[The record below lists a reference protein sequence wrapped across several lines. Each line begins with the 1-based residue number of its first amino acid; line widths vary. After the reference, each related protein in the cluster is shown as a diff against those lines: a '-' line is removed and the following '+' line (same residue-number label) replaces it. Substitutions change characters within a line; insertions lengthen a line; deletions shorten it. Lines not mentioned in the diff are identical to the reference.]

1 MICSGLLVILPE
13 RVAQH
18 DSLLVAIC
26 HSASLP
32 SRYCAGA
39 EDPPGSKTRA
49 CPQIHVEADPNSQT
63 TYTRTSQL
71 YSYTLQ
77 SAAAPYVVKLL
88 FGGQSDTWLM
98 LVYEVDDRN
107 VVEVMSNLGSGKV
120 QSDASKALIS
130 SDLKVHVTTSCELRM
145 SIKYWS

>member
-1 MICSGLLVILPE
+1 
-13 RVAQH
+13 
-18 DSLLVAIC
+18 
-26 HSASLP
+26 
-32 SRYCAGA
+32 
-39 EDPPGSKTRA
+39 
-49 CPQIHVEADPNSQT
+49 
-63 TYTRTSQL
+63 
-71 YSYTLQ
+71 
-77 SAAAPYVVKLL
+77 
-88 FGGQSDTWLM
+88 M